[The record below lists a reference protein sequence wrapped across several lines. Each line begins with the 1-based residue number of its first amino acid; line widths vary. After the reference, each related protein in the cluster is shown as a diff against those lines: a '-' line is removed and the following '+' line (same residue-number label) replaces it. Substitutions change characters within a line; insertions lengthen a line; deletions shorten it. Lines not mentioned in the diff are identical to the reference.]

1 MKLSELAYQVVKN
14 VKYLEDA
21 GFTYNSFINGDY
33 DADQDYSNSINNAIT
48 PINEAIHRLSDRNK
62 ILYQIVSYG
71 VPKDALLNISQLSIS
86 IKKIK
91 SVFYMNGNQY
101 LKVGYREYG
110 KGFVFIQTVLN
121 YPLYIEYIEDIKNFD
136 KEDIYNSGNDIE
148 LGNLGISETAC
159 SYIIEYAQGKL
170 QEAIAPELA
179 NMHITR
185 AEQYME
191 DLEEQQTSFNQE
203 VVAKKYGIQ
212 R

>member
-71 VPKDALLNISQLSIS
+71 VPKDALLNISQLSIN

-191 DLEEQQTSFNQE
+191 DLEEQQTAFNQE